1 MHDCT
6 IHLVVAVHILR
17 QRRSNEKGSAFTSK
31 VDVNDTKVF
40 DKSTARG
47 EFNMPDF
54 SVTGDFRQFSP
65 RLIQLN
71 SVADPTFDCSLG

>member
-1 MHDCT
+1 MVQYTYSDRG
-6 IHLVVAVHILR
+6 V
-17 QRRSNEKGSAFTSK
+17 NEKGWGSAFNPK
-31 VDVNDTKVF
+31 VHVNDTKVF

-47 EFNMPDF
+47 EFNMPMPDF

-71 SVADPTFDCSLG
+71 SVADPTFDYSLG